1 MAHGV
6 VTLRFR
12 QGYADIVPQDGSCRS
27 SRLYLGNDST
37 SWIHFDYLKDAMSP
51 RGVFYMALDL
61 CGIADLYVA
70 LDRST
75 RGRRTLTGGLVLK
88 REEDGEER
96 TYEFSRNE
104 FAEMRRQL
112 TA

>member
-1 MAHGV
+1 MGCGNV

-12 QGYADIVPQDGSCRS
+12 QGYADIVPDEQHLSRGP
-27 SRLYLGNDST
+27 SRLYLGNNGDSP
-37 SWIHFDYLKDAMSP
+37 WLNFDYLRDVLPS
-51 RGVFYMALDL
+51 RGIV
-61 CGIADLYVA
+61 YVA

-104 FAEMRRQL
+104 FTEMRRQL
-112 TA
+112 IAR